1 MPKPHRPSAAG
12 GASRSEGP
20 SRSYLNRVAGSVRA
34 SHSVGRKCN
43 RNLNPNRDHLVAVQG
58 RAKLEYVGNSQRGL
72 VKLLESPDTDPVS
85 QRAKRASAYY
95 LLLLG
100 PPAKEAVPKVQK
112 MLPEGKHKQRVT
124 DLLHGFIRK
133 AAE

>member
-1 MPKPHRPSAAG
+1 MPSGPPNAS
-12 GASRSEGP
+12 GAIPIIDQRMTEF
-20 SRSYLNRVAGSVRA
+20 NTAT
-34 SHSVGRKCN
+34 
-43 RNLNPNRDHLVAVQG
+43 Q
-58 RAKLEYVGNSQRGL
+58 AKAHYALCRLRGTPKDVDGL